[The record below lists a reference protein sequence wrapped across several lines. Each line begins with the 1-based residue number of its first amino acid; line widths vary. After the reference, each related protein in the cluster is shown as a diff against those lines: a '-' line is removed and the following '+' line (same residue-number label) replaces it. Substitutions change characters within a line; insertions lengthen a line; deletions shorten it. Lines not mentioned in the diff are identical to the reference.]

1 MNDME
6 ELKQLKDKLKY
17 LIIEVEKRTQYQKR
31 LLDNIKKNRK

>member
-17 LIIEVEKRTQYQKR
+17 LIIEVEKRTQDQKR